1 MNPTAWDVDL
11 ARRWPPTGRPRGP
24 FGPTTIEII
33 RSCPLRAAFSASRG
47 YERRMGFAARVGLAM
62 HRALETLVTDP
73 IRSRDPSDVAS
84 QSRQRFDR
92 ALEQQLGEARERL
105 REQRLVP
112 DGDRVENAAEAVIGE
127 ALRLSRIEAAHPP
140 QGGGGAHATLQVE
153 VEVEVRS
160 ADGVLEGIV
169 DRAERDV
176 HGTHLVDYKSGTR
189 ADVPERYERQLQ
201 LYAYMWHETR
211 DEWPASARVVYPGKG
226 SAYSVNV
233 DPDDCTRVADEARS
247 VIASLLGSDV
257 VTALPGEICRICEYR
272 PWCVPFWDWASSG
285 RATDALERGELGM
298 EAVVST
304 VAFSPE
310 VARIHADWH
319 GTPISVDLPVDRFPH
334 ALSLAAGQRIRLLD
348 VRVRGLRHQPTVFP
362 TNLTE
367 LFLVNEA
374 SA

>member
-1 MNPTAWDVDL
+1 
-11 ARRWPPTGRPRGP
+11 
-24 FGPTTIEII
+24 
-33 RSCPLRAAFSASRG
+33 
-47 YERRMGFAARVGLAM
+47 MGFAARVGLAM

-92 ALEQQLGEARERL
+92 ALEYQLAVAHERL

-127 ALRLSRIEAAHPP
+127 ALRLSRTEAAHPP
-140 QGGGGAHATLQVE
+140 QGGGGAHARLQVE

-169 DRAERDV
+169 DRAERDA

-189 ADVPERYERQLQ
+189 AEVPERYERQLQ
-201 LYAYMWHETR
+201 LYAYMWHDTR
-211 DEWPASARVVYPGKG
+211 DEWPVSARVVYPGKG
-226 SAYSVNV
+226 SAYSVSV
-233 DPDDCTRVADEARS
+233 DPDDCTRVADESRS
-247 VIASLLGSDV
+247 VIASLLASDV
-257 VTALPGEICRICEYR
+257 VMALPGEICRICEYR
-272 PWCVPFWDWASSG
+272 PWCVPFWDWTSSG

-298 EAVVST
+298 EAVVLT
-304 VAFSPE
+304 AAFSPE
-310 VARIHADWH
+310 VARVHADWH

-348 VRVRGLRHQPTVFP
+348 VRVRGLRHRPSVFP

-367 LFLVNEA
+367 LFLVDEA